1 MPFTEWAVEFDLR
14 KHGSFMQGQE
24 IFHIHHNRGITMASI
39 QYMIEQVESGF
50 GFIKGALE
58 SNQTNKGVFQKVFS
72 VRPSMCTFGT
82 DFKRTHFQI
91 LFDIQKVGSGERVAL
106 SSFN

>member
-1 MPFTEWAVEFDLR
+1 
-14 KHGSFMQGQE
+14 MQGQE
-24 IFHIHHNRGITMASI
+24 ILRIHHQRGITMVSI

-58 SNQTNKGVFQKVFS
+58 SNQTNKGIFQKVFS
-72 VRPSMCTFGT
+72 TLPGICTFGT
-82 DFKRTHFQI
+82 DFKRTHLQI
-91 LFDIQKVGSGERVAL
+91 LFDIQKVGSGARVAF